1 MSNVEKQV
9 EAIVDRLPIEF
20 PEQVYVRKGDEYIA
34 SYDPVLSIEIA
45 DGKLCIQGQPY
56 LYTHHLDELDRVY
69 VAIDEPVEL
78 GEEQANDQL

>member
-20 PEQVYVRKGDEYIA
+20 PEQVYVRKGNEYIA

-45 DGKLCIQGQPY
+45 DGKLYIQGQPY
-56 LYTHHLDELDRVY
+56 LYAHQLDEFDRVY

-78 GEEQANDQL
+78 GEEK